1 MLEEQSNL
9 GVFLKA
15 RNTEKVKPMYMNLG
29 RNPKTKDTRS
39 VANRSNKQGRADEF
53 ALHQL
58 KLF

>member
-15 RNTEKVKPMYMNLG
+15 RNTEKVKPMYLKLG

-39 VANRSNKQGRADEF
+39 VANRSNKQGRAQE
-53 ALHQL
+53 
-58 KLF
+58 KEKKIG